1 VSVERSAGLAPFHG
15 DGRSSLARC
24 ERCALHVS
32 DCMCAEVAPLALATR
47 VVVLAHRREVHKTT
61 GTARLV
67 PLALANAEVR
77 VIGLPEDRVQFD
89 ALVAAGT
96 RALVLYPSADAAPLA
111 RAHAERGP
119 VTLVVPDGNWR
130 QARKIAT
137 KEPAL
142 AALEHVRLPAGRPPL
157 CRLRAH
163 DDPAALATFE
173 ALARALGV
181 LEGEDVQVALE
192 RVLALKVERVLRSRR
207 PSRSGG

>member
-1 VSVERSAGLAPFHG
+1 MSERVPAGLGPFVG
-15 DGRSSLARC
+15 DGRSSVARC
-24 ERCALHVS
+24 ARCALHVA
-32 DCMCAEVAPLALATR
+32 DCMCAEVEPLALATR

-67 PLALANAEVR
+67 PLALTHAEVR
-77 VIGLPEDRVQFD
+77 VVGLPEDRVQLHD
-89 ALVAAGT
+89 LAAPAART
-96 RALVLYPSADAAPLA
+96 LVLFPSPGSVELS

-119 VTLVVPDGNWR
+119 VVLVVPDGNWR

-137 KEPAL
+137 KECEL
-142 AALEHVRLPAGRPPL
+142 ATLEHVRLPAGGPPL

-163 DDPAALATFE
+163 ADPTALATFE

-181 LEGEDVQVALE
+181 LEGAAVQQALE

-207 PSRSGG
+207 PQRQRE